1 MYACYAVSE
10 GACLRALLGEPR
22 MLGMTP
28 DTALVDLRAEE
39 TSRALASFLAG
50 EARRWWDS
58 SVGGGSRNSVGGGS
72 RNSVGG
78 GSRNSVGGGSSS
90 SSSPAS
96 APSKVTDEEC
106 YALDEDRVAMLT
118 VVAHKVPA
126 GAVPVEPAYVKDD
139 GTRVTSFAPCL
150 KRFGGGFELGTRAHE
165 LGLEE
170 AIRKWQRRMEGNG
183 TRGDASHAMLY
194 GAAPET
200 FRMNYA
206 VTAGEVARTFSSK
219 RAVIN

>member
-1 MYACYAVSE
+1 MYACYAVAE
-10 GACLRALLGEPR
+10 AACLRALLGEPR

-50 EARRWWDS
+50 QARRWWE
-58 SVGGGSRNSVGGGS
+58 NST
-72 RNSVGG
+72 
-78 GSRNSVGGGSSS
+78 
-90 SSSPAS
+90 PAFGDV
-96 APSKVTDEEC
+96 AVTERGT
-106 YALDEDRVAMLT
+106 LDEGRVAMLT
-118 VVAHKVPA
+118 VVAHRVPH

-150 KRFGGGFELGTRAHE
+150 KRFGGGFELGTSAHE

-170 AIRKWQRRMEGNG
+170 AIRKWQRRMDPGD
-183 TRGDASHAMLY
+183 GDASSRATLY

-206 VTAGEVARTFSSK
+206 VTAGEVARAFSS
-219 RAVIN
+219 RDDSPS

>member
-50 EARRWWDS
+50 EARRWWES

-72 RNSVGG
+72 RNSMGG
-78 GSRNSVGGGSSS
+78 KSSSSSS

-183 TRGDASHAMLY
+183 TRGDVQLY

>member
-78 GSRNSVGGGSSS
+78 GSSS
-90 SSSPAS
+90 SSSPTS

-170 AIRKWQRRMEGNG
+170 AIRKWQRRMDTGDG
-183 TRGDASHAMLY
+183 TRGDSLY

>member
-1 MYACYAVSE
+1 
-10 GACLRALLGEPR
+10 

-50 EARRWWDS
+50 QARRWWENSTRWDS
-58 SVGGGSRNSVGGGS
+58 ATV
-72 RNSVGG
+72 
-78 GSRNSVGGGSSS
+78 
-90 SSSPAS
+90 A
-96 APSKVTDEEC
+96 VTERGT
-106 YALDEDRVAMLT
+106 LDEGRVAMLT
-118 VVAHKVPA
+118 VVAHRVPA

-139 GTRVTSFAPCL
+139 GTRVTSPAVSEALRRGFGWERGRTSSGWRR
-150 KRFGGGFELGTRAHE
+150 RFGSGSEGWTQGTE
-165 LGLEE
+165 P
-170 AIRKWQRRMEGNG
+170 
-183 TRGDASHAMLY
+183 RGDSLY

-219 RAVIN
+219 RVVN

>member
-1 MYACYAVSE
+1 MYACYAVAE
-10 GACLRALLGEPR
+10 AACLRALLGEPR

-28 DTALVDLRAEE
+28 DTALVDLGAEE
-39 TSRALASFLAG
+39 TSRGLASFLAG
-50 EARRWWDS
+50 EARRWWS
-58 SVGGGSRNSVGGGS
+58 STRPT
-72 RNSVGG
+72 
-78 GSRNSVGGGSSS
+78 S
-90 SSSPAS
+90 SSSPHREGAS
-96 APSKVTDEEC
+96 GGAKVAEGHGRS
-106 YALDEDRVAMLT
+106 LDEGRVAMLT
-118 VVAHKVPA
+118 VVAHGVPH

-150 KRFGGGFELGTRAHE
+150 KRFGGGFELGTCAHE

-194 GAAPET
+194 GAAAET

>member
-1 MYACYAVSE
+1 MYACYAVAE
-10 GACLRALLGEPR
+10 AACLRALLGEPR

-28 DTALVDLRAEE
+28 DTALVDLGAEE

-50 EARRWWDS
+50 QARRWWE
-58 SVGGGSRNSVGGGS
+58 NST
-72 RNSVGG
+72 
-78 GSRNSVGGGSSS
+78 
-90 SSSPAS
+90 PAFGDV
-96 APSKVTDEEC
+96 AVTERGT
-106 YALDEDRVAMLT
+106 LDEGRVAMLT
-118 VVAHKVPA
+118 VVAHRVPH

-206 VTAGEVARTFSSK
+206 VTAGEVARAFSS
-219 RAVIN
+219 RDDSPS

>member
-1 MYACYAVSE
+1 MYACYAVAE
-10 GACLRALLGEPR
+10 AACLRALLGEPR

-28 DTALVDLRAEE
+28 DTALVDLGAEE
-39 TSRALASFLAG
+39 TSRGLASFLAG
-50 EARRWWDS
+50 EARRWWS
-58 SVGGGSRNSVGGGS
+58 STRPT
-72 RNSVGG
+72 
-78 GSRNSVGGGSSS
+78 S
-90 SSSPAS
+90 SSSPHREGAS
-96 APSKVTDEEC
+96 GGAKVAEGHGRS
-106 YALDEDRVAMLT
+106 LDEGRVAMLT
-118 VVAHKVPA
+118 VVAHGVPH

-170 AIRKWQRRMEGNG
+170 AIRKWQRRMDPGDDG
-183 TRGDASHAMLY
+183 TPSRASLY

-206 VTAGEVARTFSSK
+206 VTVGEVARAFSS
-219 RAVIN
+219 RDDSPS

>member
-1 MYACYAVSE
+1 MVGVVSGRRVAQLGGRRVAQLGGRRVAQLGGRRVVVVVVARIGTFE
-10 GACLRALLGEPR
+10 GHGRSG
-22 MLGMTP
+22 T
-28 DTALVDLRAEE
+28 
-39 TSRALASFLAG
+39 
-50 EARRWWDS
+50 
-58 SVGGGSRNSVGGGS
+58 
-72 RNSVGG
+72 
-78 GSRNSVGGGSSS
+78 
-90 SSSPAS
+90 
-96 APSKVTDEEC
+96 
-106 YALDEDRVAMLT
+106 LDEDRVAMLT

-183 TRGDASHAMLY
+183 TRGDALY

>member
-58 SVGGGSRNSVGGGS
+58 SVGGGSRNP
-72 RNSVGG
+72 VGG

-90 SSSPAS
+90 SSSPTS